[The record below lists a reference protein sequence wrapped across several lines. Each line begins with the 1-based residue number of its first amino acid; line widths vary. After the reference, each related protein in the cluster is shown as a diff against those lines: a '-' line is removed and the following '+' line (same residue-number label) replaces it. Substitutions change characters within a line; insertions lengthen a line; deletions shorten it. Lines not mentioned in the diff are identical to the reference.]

1 MTLIIVQEA
10 ELDVFMDITLRR
22 ISNEI
27 LVALLKDSEN
37 GTFFKHKMVL
47 Y

>member
-1 MTLIIVQEA
+1 M

-37 GTFFKHKMVL
+37 GT
-47 Y
+47 YI

>member
-1 MTLIIVQEA
+1 MELLMTLIIVQEM

-37 GTFFKHKMVL
+37 GT
-47 Y
+47 YI